1 MAANAMATAVKV
13 ASTTWYINGT
23 GLS

>member
-23 GLS
+23 GLT

>member
-1 MAANAMATAVKV
+1 LAANGMATAVKV
-13 ASTTWYINGT
+13 AATTWYINGT

>member
-1 MAANAMATAVKV
+1 LAANAMATAVKV